1 MLKVGY
7 EVTADQPCQI
17 PVIGE
22 FEAGETREV
31 TADQEMHF
39 ERILGYKLQTGA
51 WPTWVHLTTV
61 LTEKE
66 D

>member
-1 MLKVGY
+1 MLRVGF

-22 FEAGETREV
+22 FEAGETKV
-31 TADQEMHF
+31 VDADRQLHF
-39 ERILGYKLQTGA
+39 ERILGYKLQKGV

-61 LTEKE
+61 LTEE
-66 D
+66 EN